1 MINALAERLGAKF
14 KYETAV
20 KSPALSVIRESV
32 VPVPQFNQADGIFDV
47 VAYMDKL
54 LGKYDRRY
62 HLGNPVIFTRRGADF
77 VKRGLTI
84 DFAVDAEVIFLRN
97 VAGVLHGFA
106 DPIRG
111 GIVRDESLRQRI
123 DKFAHWLTIVK

>member
-1 MINALAERLGAKF
+1 MINALVERAGARFKF
-14 KYETAV
+14 ETTAT
-20 KSPALSVIRESV
+20 SPALSVIRESA

-47 VAYMDKL
+47 LAYMDKL
-54 LGKYDRRY
+54 LSKYDRRY
-62 HLGNPVIFTRRGADF
+62 HLGSPVIFTRRGADF
-77 VKRGLTI
+77 VKRGLMI
-84 DFAVDAEVIFLRN
+84 DFAADAEVVFLRN

-123 DKFAHWLTIVK
+123 DKFAHWLTVVK